1 MEKDHKDTIRR
12 NWVKLSEE
20 TPFPQI
26 LNHLYQEK
34 VFSKTV
40 VEDILWEKPT
50 QRNWAFLDAI
60 QRSGPTAYSKFILAL
75 KDCGKEDLAKLLEY
89 GDSP

>member
-1 MEKDHKDTIRR
+1 M
-12 NWVKLSEE
+12 
-20 TPFPQI
+20 
-26 LNHLYQEK
+26 YQEG

-60 QRSGPTAYSKFILAL
+60 QRSGPTSYSKFISAL
-75 KDCGKEDLAKLLEY
+75 KKYGKEDLAELLEH
-89 GDSP
+89 GDPL